1 MDVLGQRLRHHQII
15 GIDTAVFINQV
26 EANSRYLPLAQT
38 VLETVQSGQVAAV
51 TSVIT
56 LMELTLHPWREQQE
70 AVARQ
75 YAALLVNFPHL
86 LMAEVTRDIARRA
99 AQLRAG
105 HNLRPADALQAAT
118 SLHHGGTAFLS
129 NDRQLERLAGL
140 LDVVLLD
147 EFL

>member
-1 MDVLGQRLRHHQII
+1 MDELEQRLTDHLII
-15 GIDTAVFINQV
+15 GIDTAVFIYQV
-26 EANSRYLPLAQT
+26 EASPRYLPLAQT

-56 LMELTLHPWREQQE
+56 LMELTVHPWREQQE

-75 YAALLVNFPHL
+75 YEALLVHFPHL
-86 LMAEVTRDIARRA
+86 RVAEVTRDIARLA
-99 AQLRAG
+99 AQLRARY
-105 HNLRPADALQAAT
+105 NLRPADALQAAT
-118 SLHHGGTAFLS
+118 TLHHGGTAFVS
-129 NDRQLERLAGL
+129 NDSQFGRLAGL